1 MVGPLAE
8 GRERWP
14 GKNLAGSLPSSSGVD
29 GDASLHLLCCAAA
42 RSYRHHDCQITVAI
56 GHGRCG
62 FPVKGREP
70 LVREERAEG
79 ALPCQPTNVSHLSSE
94 STSLRGHWFSQR
106 GNLTMSEANC
116 SQLPPNTPNR
126 RPRKF
131 FHSTDKVD
139 IAVNRIR
146 NFLSVYMPESKLCS

>member
-56 GHGRCG
+56 GHGRVTVNSQYFKGGETPASHRRTTYRGSTCLAG
-62 FPVKGREP
+62 QVVMTPASSLHVQTAPRPLFHGGGLRGSEMGTAATHSLSEPARSGNRVSGADGRE
-70 LVREERAEG
+70 
-79 ALPCQPTNVSHLSSE
+79 
-94 STSLRGHWFSQR
+94 GHGGGGLQ
-106 GNLTMSEANC
+106 GG
-116 SQLPPNTPNR
+116 
-126 RPRKF
+126 
-131 FHSTDKVD
+131 
-139 IAVNRIR
+139 
-146 NFLSVYMPESKLCS
+146 